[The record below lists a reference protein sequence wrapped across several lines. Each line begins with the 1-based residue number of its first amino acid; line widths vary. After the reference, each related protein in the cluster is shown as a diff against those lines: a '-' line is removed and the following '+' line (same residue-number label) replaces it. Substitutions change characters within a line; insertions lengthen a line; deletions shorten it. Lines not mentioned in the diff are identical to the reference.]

1 MPAAFLM
8 LLLALPSRALE
19 VRVAPLPARPGDV
32 VSATVTGASRPSE
45 VSLTYRGRDYPL
57 FPDGG
62 GVLRALIGL
71 TAEAPAG
78 SDPVLVRE
86 PRRFFA
92 DREAAAPL
100 AVEARGWKLH
110 RLKMPARRAG
120 LTAEPGARDAVARI
134 RAVAAVDTARAL
146 WRGVFVLPA
155 EGGRVSSVYGNP
167 RTVNGRP
174 WAWHKGVDVAAPV
187 GTEVRAPN
195 AGVVALAGVYPVQ
208 GGTVVID
215 HGQGVM
221 SALFHLGAPLVKAGD
236 EVAASSPVAHVGG
249 SGFST
254 GAHVHWGVYVH
265 GAAVD
270 PLPLLERPL
279 SP

>member
-1 MPAAFLM
+1 MAAALLT
-8 LLLALPSRALE
+8 LLLAPFAWALE
-19 VRVAPLPARPGDV
+19 VRVAPSPALPGDV
-32 VSATVTGASRPSE
+32 VVVTVAGAVRPGQ
-45 VSLTYRGRDYPL
+45 VSLTYRGREYAL

-62 GVLRALIGL
+62 GSLRALIGL
-71 TAEAPAG
+71 TAETPPG
-78 SDPVLVRE
+78 SEPVRARE
-86 PRRFFA
+86 PRRFRR
-92 DREAAAPL
+92 DIEAEAPL
-100 AVEARGWKLH
+100 AVEARERKLH
-110 RLKMPARRAG
+110 RLKMPAARAG

-134 RAVAAVDTARAL
+134 RAVAAVDTERAL
-146 WRGVFVLPA
+146 WKGLFVLPA
-155 EGGRVSSVYGNP
+155 KGRVSSVYGNP

-187 GTEVRAPN
+187 GSEVTAPN
-195 AGVVALAGVYPVQ
+195 SGIVALAGVYPVQ

-215 HGQGVM
+215 HGQGLM
-221 SALFHLGAPLVKAGD
+221 SALFHLGEPLVKAGD
-236 EVAASSPVAHVGG
+236 EVSPSSPVARVGG

-279 SP
+279 